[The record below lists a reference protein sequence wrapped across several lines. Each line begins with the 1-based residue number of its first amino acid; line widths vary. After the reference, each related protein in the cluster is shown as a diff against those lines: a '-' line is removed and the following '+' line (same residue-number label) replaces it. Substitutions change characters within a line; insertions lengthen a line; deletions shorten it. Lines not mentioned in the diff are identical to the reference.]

1 MAYFSVLKK
10 VHWSDGDAAG
20 IAWFPNYFGWFED
33 VEEELFV
40 AALGRSRQ
48 SLLEEG
54 RLGMPR
60 VEAHIRY
67 EAPVP
72 IGTLLRIGVDPTM
85 ENPRRIRHAFEMW
98 DTGRE
103 RRVATGFVRVGCVR
117 LEDFAPRD
125 FPDDVLSFVQRVQEL
140 AVQQAGGG
148 TPLPWA

>member
-33 VEEELFV
+33 VEEELYI

-48 SLLEEG
+48 SLLEGG
-54 RLGMPR
+54 RLGIPR

-72 IGTLLRIGVDPTM
+72 IGTLLRIGVDPGV
-85 ENPRRIRHAFEMW
+85 ENPRRLRYAFEMW
-98 DTGRE
+98 DTE
-103 RRVATGFVRVGCVR
+103 QNRRVAAGFVRVACVR
-117 LEDFAPRD
+117 LADFALLD
-125 FPDDVLSFVQRVQEL
+125 FPAEVLTFVQRVQEL
-140 AVQQAGGG
+140 AAQQAESGA
-148 TPLPWA
+148 PLPWA

>member
-33 VEEELFV
+33 VEEELFT

-48 SLLEEG
+48 SLLEDG

-67 EAPVP
+67 EAPVR
-72 IGTLLRIGVDPTM
+72 IGTLLRIGVEPRL

-98 DTGRE
+98 DSGQN
-103 RRVATGFVRVGCVR
+103 RRVAAGFVRVACFR
-117 LEDFAPRD
+117 LSDFTPCD
-125 FPDDVLSFVQRVQEL
+125 FPAEVATFVERVQTL
-140 AVQQAGGG
+140 AIRQLEGGA
-148 TPLPWA
+148 PLPWA